1 MKMQYSS
8 KMGPVSNVR
17 FLMTSQ
23 ISNQAAPVSK
33 TITESEKELIKLE
46 QVGKMRWGAPTW
58 YLFHTIAEKVRE
70 ESFPVIRSELL
81 NIILTICTNLPCPDC
96 AGHATKYIKS
106 INFDTI
112 VTKQGLKDM
121 LFRFHNSVNIRKNFP
136 LFTQIELDSKYASAN
151 TVAIIQNFFQV
162 YDKSNASAK
171 LSVNFL
177 YRSTTISNIRTWFT
191 LNIGHFMP

>member
-8 KMGPVSNVR
+8 KIGPVSDVR

-23 ISNQAAPVSK
+23 TVNQPPSVK
-33 TITESEKELIKLE
+33 TITESEKEAIKVE
-46 QVGKMRWGAPTW
+46 QAGKMRWGAPTW

-70 ESFPVIRSELL
+70 ESFPSIRSELL

-96 AGHATKYIKS
+96 AGHASKYIKG

-112 VTKQGLKDM
+112 VTKQDLKDM
-121 LFRFHNSVNIRKNFP
+121 LFRFHNSVNARKNFP
-136 LFTQIELDSKYASAN
+136 LFTQTELNSKYASAN

-162 YDKSNASAK
+162 YDKSNASSK

-177 YRSTTISNIRTWFT
+177 YRSTTMSNIKTWFT

>member
-8 KMGPVSNVR
+8 KMGPVSDVK

-23 ISNQAAPVSK
+23 TVIAPKPIVA
-33 TITESEKELIKLE
+33 ITESEKESIKKE
-46 QVGKMRWGAPTW
+46 QSGKMRWGAPTW

-70 ESFPVIRSELL
+70 DSFPSIRSELL
-81 NIILTICTNLPCPDC
+81 NIILTICTNLPCPEC
-96 AGHATKYIKS
+96 AGHASKYIKG

-112 VTKQGLKDM
+112 VTKQDLKDM
-121 LFRFHNSVNIRKNFP
+121 LFLFHNSVNARKNFP
-136 LFTQIELDSKYASAN
+136 LFTQTELNSKYASAN

-162 YDKSNASAK
+162 YDKSNASSK

-177 YRSTTISNIRTWFT
+177 YRSTTMSNIKTWFT

>member
-8 KMGPVSNVR
+8 KIGPVSDVR

-23 ISNQAAPVSK
+23 TVNQPPSVK
-33 TITESEKELIKLE
+33 TITESEKEAIKLE
-46 QVGKMRWGAPTW
+46 QAGKMRWGAPTW

-70 ESFPVIRSELL
+70 ESFPSIRNELL

-96 AGHATKYIKS
+96 AGHASKYIKG

-112 VTKQGLKDM
+112 VTKQDLKDM
-121 LFRFHNSVNIRKNFP
+121 LFRFHNSVNARKNFP
-136 LFTQIELDSKYASAN
+136 LFTQTELNSKYASAN

-162 YDKSNASAK
+162 YDKSNASSK

-177 YRSTTISNIRTWFT
+177 YRSTTMSNIKTWFT

>member
-8 KMGPVSNVR
+8 KIGPVSDVR

-23 ISNQAAPVSK
+23 TVNQPPSVK
-33 TITESEKELIKLE
+33 TITESEKEAIKLE
-46 QVGKMRWGAPTW
+46 QAGKMRWGAPTW

-70 ESFPVIRSELL
+70 ESFPSIRNELL

-96 AGHATKYIKS
+96 AGHASKYIKG

-112 VTKQGLKDM
+112 VTKQDMKDM
-121 LFRFHNSVNIRKNFP
+121 LFRFHNSVNARKNFP
-136 LFTQIELDSKYASAN
+136 LFTQTELNSKYASAN

-162 YDKSNASAK
+162 YDKSNASSK

-177 YRSTTISNIRTWFT
+177 YRSTTMSNIKTWFT